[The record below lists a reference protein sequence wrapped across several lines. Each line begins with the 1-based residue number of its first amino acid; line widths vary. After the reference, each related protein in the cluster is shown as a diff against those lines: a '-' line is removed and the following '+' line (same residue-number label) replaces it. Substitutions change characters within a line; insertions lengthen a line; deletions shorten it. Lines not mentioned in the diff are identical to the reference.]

1 MKPFNKDF
9 YENIVEQDADQNQ
22 DKIAKQLNP
31 SMQGGPCEYD
41 IPHQKKP
48 GGKTD
53 TKRNDKRCDM
63 GLKSKYPH
71 NQHMFL

>member
-1 MKPFNKDF
+1 MKLLYKHF
-9 YENIVEQDADQNQ
+9 YENIVEQYADQNQ
-22 DKIAKQLNP
+22 NKITEQLYP
-31 SMQGGPCEYD
+31 SMKGGPGEDD
-41 IPHQKKP
+41 IPHKEKP